1 MLTVP
6 VLVLSTAL
14 FLAMLMNIALK
25 PKYASRI
32 ATVCMV
38 IGVIGGILF
47 YGVGFAETTG
57 NLVLSILRTPFC
69 IIRMFIGVNE
79 LSAIQG
85 SSLVSTEFGVTVFWF
100 VHLCAFYSI
109 TSAVL
114 TTIGAAVMRQL
125 RLLLSRRGNLILLYG
140 VNDRSRAIAKEYLA
154 ERDAS
159 VVFVTEET
167 TESTIGDLNNM
178 GASVLVGSDAA
189 ASEDR
194 TLRKLGLK
202 NRTVTVYALHDDPD
216 RDLQYALKLR
226 DALKRADVQA
236 EKTRLTLPG
245 TEDIIASMLQVS
257 ESQYGFGYVNVYDPA
272 ELTARALIRTC
283 PPWDYISFW
292 EDGHAKEDFSCIVVG
307 FGSHGQ
313 EVLKQ
318 LVMNAQ
324 FAGSSFHA
332 AVFSLRSKL
341 EAGYLLTDCPELTKQ
356 YDITGINGDGRGSE
370 FYQYVSERLSTL
382 KMIAICTGNDAMNR
396 EIADNLMLFL
406 RRRHAENICV
416 VQCGANGVRYQPAIG
431 SKIISTDIYTREFLS
446 AEEADRNAILL
457 NSTYDSSDRSDWEK
471 WVACDSFSKMSSRAS
486 AEFLPAFIRISGSS
500 REAMQSGDWNPSPEL
515 QQVLG
520 ETEHLRWCAFHYAMG
535 YTPMSREQ
543 FVANAETWARLRQ
556 EGSEKKIKIAKDTQ
570 ARRHACLIPW
580 TELDE
585 LSARENELTGRDVD
599 YKQIDI
605 NNVLALP
612 QLLQTQTG
620 KEAVGAS
627 GR

>member
-1 MLTVP
+1 MLTIP
-6 VLVLSTAL
+6 VIVLSAAL

-25 PKYASRI
+25 PSYASRI
-32 ATVCMV
+32 TTTCMI
-38 IGVIGGILF
+38 IGVVGGVLF

-57 NLVLSILRTPFC
+57 NLVLSIIRTPFC

-79 LSAIQG
+79 LSAIEG
-85 SSLVSTEFGVTVFWF
+85 SSLVSTEFGITVFWF

-114 TTIGAAVMRQL
+114 TSIGAAAVRQMRL
-125 RLLLSRRGNLILLYG
+125 MLSRRGNLILIYG
-140 VNDRSRAIAKEYLA
+140 INEHSRAIAREHLT
-154 ERDAS
+154 ERGAA
-159 VVFVTEET
+159 VVFVTEEAS
-167 TESTIGDLNNM
+167 ESTVADLNNL
-178 GASVLVGSDAA
+178 GASVLAGSEAA
-189 ASEDR
+189 ASEGR
-194 TLRKLGLK
+194 VLRKLGLK
-202 NRTVTVYALHDDPD
+202 NRTVTVYALHEDPD
-216 RDLQYALKLR
+216 RNLQYALKLR
-226 DALKRADVQA
+226 DALKRAGVA
-236 EKTRLTLPG
+236 PEKTRLTLPG

-283 PPWDYISFW
+283 PPWDQVSFW

-313 EVLKQ
+313 EVLRQ

-341 EAGYLLTDCPELTKQ
+341 EAGYLLTDCPELVKQ

-370 FYQYVSERLSTL
+370 FYQYVAERLSTL
-382 KMIAICTGNDAMNR
+382 KMIAVCTGDDAMNR

-406 RRRHAENICV
+406 HRRHAENICV
-416 VQCGANGVRYQPAIG
+416 VQCGDNGVRYQPAIG
-431 SKIISTDIYTREFLS
+431 SSIVSTRIYTREFLS

-457 NSTYDSSDRSDWEK
+457 NSTYDTSDRSDWEK

-500 REAMQSGDWNPSPEL
+500 REAMMNGEWNPDREL

-535 YTPMSREQ
+535 YTLMSPEQ
-543 FVANAETWARLRQ
+543 FEANAETWARLQQ
-556 EGSEKKIKIAKDTQ
+556 EGSEKKIKIAKDAH
-570 ARRHACLIPW
+570 ARRHACLVPW
-580 TELDE
+580 TDLDA
-585 LSARENELTGRDVD
+585 LSEKENRLTGRNVD

-612 QLLQTQTG
+612 KLLQLSETA
-620 KEAVGAS
+620 KKKAKA
-627 GR
+627 